1 MLAERAT
8 TLNGRRIVIED
19 EAILALAGSLRGS
32 LTRPGD
38 AGYDEARQVW
48 NGMIDKYPAL
58 VVRCAGTSDV
68 VAAVNFAR
76 DHDLL
81 VAVKGN
87 GHNVAG
93 NAVNDGG
100 LLIDLSAMKG
110 ISVDPMQRIARAQP
124 GASWG
129 DLDRETQVHGLVTPG
144 GQVSTTGIAGFT
156 LGGGMGY
163 LRRKWGLACDNL
175 VAVEIVTAGSQ
186 VLTASES
193 QHPDLFWAV
202 RGGGGNF
209 GIVTSFEFKL
219 YALGPEIY
227 GTATIYPFE
236 EAATV
241 LRGWRD
247 YIAQAPDE
255 VTCDVLVWGMPPLPD
270 VPPEMHWA
278 PVVIVAAMY
287 AGPVEEGER
296 ELRAV
301 RQFGTSIGDL
311 SGPTTYVVKQSA
323 VDALFPNGQQYYW
336 KSLSTPDLRDEVID
350 ALVELSTSRPSPQTM
365 VALRELGGA
374 TGRVPEEA
382 TAYGNRAA
390 QYNISIDNTWTDPAD
405 NERMI
410 AWTRDAWSQLREM
423 TGGGVY
429 VNFAG
434 LGEENDSLAHLIHGR
449 NYDRLVAVKRR
460 YDPTNFF
467 RGNVNIVP

>member
-1 MLAERAT
+1 
-8 TLNGRRIVIED
+8 
-19 EAILALAGSLRGS
+19 
-32 LTRPGD
+32 
-38 AGYDEARQVW
+38 
-48 NGMIDKYPAL
+48 
-58 VVRCAGTSDV
+58 
-68 VAAVNFAR
+68 
-76 DHDLL
+76 
-81 VAVKGN
+81 
-87 GHNVAG
+87 
-93 NAVNDGG
+93 
-100 LLIDLSAMKG
+100 
-110 ISVDPMQRIARAQP
+110 
-124 GASWG
+124 
-129 DLDRETQVHGLVTPG
+129 
-144 GQVSTTGIAGFT
+144 
-156 LGGGMGY
+156 
-163 LRRKWGLACDNL
+163 
-175 VAVEIVTAGSQ
+175 
-186 VLTASES
+186 
-193 QHPDLFWAV
+193 
-202 RGGGGNF
+202 
-209 GIVTSFEFKL
+209 
-219 YALGPEIY
+219 
-227 GTATIYPFE
+227 
-236 EAATV
+236 
-241 LRGWRD
+241 
-247 YIAQAPDE
+247 
-255 VTCDVLVWGMPPLPD
+255 
-270 VPPEMHWA
+270 
-278 PVVIVAAMY
+278 MY

-296 ELRAV
+296 ELQAA
-301 RQFGTSIGDL
+301 RQFGTPIGDL

-365 VALRELGGA
+365 LALRELGGA